1 MAFRLGLGIYEQWQ
15 KYERYRF
22 LASDQERTTDR
33 GFDYY
38 FGIPASLDISPY
50 VYVENN
56 KATSIPDHVIEPQK
70 KNLALLMHGG
80 MAGADFK
87 PEECFPNII
96 RHSLNYINEQK
107 DSKKPF
113 FFIFAYNKQ
122 GDTTIEI

>member
-1 MAFRLGLGIYEQWQ
+1 
-15 KYERYRF
+15 
-22 LASDQERTTDR
+22 
-33 GFDYY
+33 
-38 FGIPASLDISPY
+38 LDISPY

-96 RHSLNYINEQK
+96 RHGLNYINEQK
-107 DSKKPF
+107 AARSRFSYICLLLLPTHLYCLRKSFRVKPVSVLMA
-113 FFIFAYNKQ
+113 IS
-122 GDTTIEI
+122 